1 MKSVPSPLK
10 CFVDVSFS
18 RYLPAKLQGG
28 QVKIRI
34 GSESDFGVAGG
45 LNLIHP
51 IRNTV

>member
-1 MKSVPSPLK
+1 MKSVPSPPK
-10 CFVDVSFS
+10 CFEDVLFS

-34 GSESDFGVAGG
+34 WSESDFGVSGG
-45 LNLIHP
+45 LNPIHP